1 MLPYLTRAVYAGS
14 REMTTAQPAPQ
25 PAGQGEPLTPR
36 RLKLP
41 CLKLSDR
48 ELEVVFL
55 VARDYTDAQI
65 ADELSLHIQS
75 VRNYIY
81 FAKNKLSVRGRVGL
95 AAWYYRSFGFPQ

>member
-1 MLPYLTRAVYAGS
+1 MTTVT
-14 REMTTAQPAPQ
+14 TTAQP
-25 PAGQGEPLTPR
+25 GQGQEPIIHR
-36 RLKLP
+36 RIKLP
-41 CLKLSDR
+41 ALKLSDR
-48 ELEVVFL
+48 ELEVIHY